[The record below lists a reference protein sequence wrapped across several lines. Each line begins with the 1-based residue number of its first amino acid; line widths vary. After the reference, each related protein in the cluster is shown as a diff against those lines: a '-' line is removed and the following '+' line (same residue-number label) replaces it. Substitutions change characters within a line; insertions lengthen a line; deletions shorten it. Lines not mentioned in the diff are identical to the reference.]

1 MCRRINSYRLVTS
14 EFPICRTVRFCRVR
28 AESFNLVGFIGLKIS
43 LEPVPVC
50 RIFLGAF
57 VGENVRGDPV
67 EEPPIVGDD
76 HGASWKLKKCVFEAG
91 EGFDVEVVGR
101 FVEKQHVAALLKRE
115 RKVKAIAFT
124 AGEHT
129 RWLLL
134 IWTLKPK
141 RGHVRSAW
149 YLGFTDLD
157 VVKTVGDHF
166 PECFLWVDATTSLV
180 DIGQLDGL
188 PDFKFAAI
196 EFFKSDNCF
205 DQRCLTHTVRTD
217 NPDNSVPR
225 QRKTQPLN
233 ECAITKSFRYL
244 LCFEHDVSQ
253 AGARRDLDLFEV
265 ELLCAICFGRHF
277 LVSGEAGLLFCL
289 TSPFF

>member
-1 MCRRINSYRLVTS
+1 MGAVYSTSWRAMRVFVDCPGPDARTAVAWPALRGIPSSVVQNAAMRASSNRPNKRTLLTCPEASRALHRSATGMCRRINSYRLVTS

-50 RIFLGAF
+50 RISLGAF

-76 HGASWKLKKCVFEAG
+76 NGASWKLKKRVFEAG

-196 EFFKSDNCF
+196 EFF
-205 DQRCLTHTVRTD
+205 
-217 NPDNSVPR
+217 
-225 QRKTQPLN
+225 
-233 ECAITKSFRYL
+233 
-244 LCFEHDVSQ
+244 
-253 AGARRDLDLFEV
+253 
-265 ELLCAICFGRHF
+265 
-277 LVSGEAGLLFCL
+277 
-289 TSPFF
+289 